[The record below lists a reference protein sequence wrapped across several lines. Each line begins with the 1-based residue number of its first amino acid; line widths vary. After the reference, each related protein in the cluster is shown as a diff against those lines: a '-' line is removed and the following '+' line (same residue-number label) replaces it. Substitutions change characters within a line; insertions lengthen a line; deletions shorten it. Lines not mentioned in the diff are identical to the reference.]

1 MARWP
6 SETFVG
12 ASAAACALTAISLL
26 AAGSV
31 VAGAGRHEPAIGI
44 SAQLEDRYPQQRT
57 AFPDD
62 VLGLADLIY
71 ASPAGFRPLTL
82 DLYLP
87 AQRRMP
93 LPTIVFVHGGGWTG
107 GHSRQ
112 AGAFENWPR
121 VLASIAARGYVVAS
135 VNYRLSS
142 EAVSPAA
149 ERDIKSAIAWLRA
162 NATRHA
168 IDISRF
174 GIWGASAG
182 GQLAALA
189 GTSCDVAD
197 LAPDSL
203 TTRESVCVQAVATW
217 YGVLDFA
224 PLVTDANLTPPV
236 ARYLG
241 CVDRTCSEGQV
252 ETGESDPVHRCFRPA
267 FSPGAWC
274 ARPDCSRHAIHCIS
288 RRVAV
293 GRSALT
299 TARDRR
305 RGSQLHRCHARRHA
319 RRESSGTG
327 SHHRL
332 LRLHTAAEDLRSPLR
347 RDTQRE
353 LSALRAQRSLAGA
366 GPSRRGGT
374 VATSSRRINLLITQA

>member
-26 AAGSV
+26 AAGNV
-31 VAGAGRHEPAIGI
+31 VTGAGRHEPAIGI

-87 AQRRMP
+87 AQRRMS
-93 LPTIVFVHGGGWTG
+93 LPTIVFVHGGAWTG

-224 PLVTDANLTPPV
+224 PLVTDANLTSPV

-252 ETGESDPVHRCFRPA
+252 RLASPTRFIDASDPPFLLVH
-267 FSPGAWC
+267 G
-274 ARPDCSRHAIHCIS
+274 
-288 RRVAV
+288 
-293 GRSALT
+293 
-299 TARDRR
+299 ARDRIVPVTQSTAFHAALLSA
-305 RGSQLHRCHARRHA
+305 GVHSQLLVIDDVDHSFIGATPDDTRAA
-319 RRESSGTG
+319 S
-327 SHHRL
+327 
-332 LRLHTAAEDLRSPLR
+332 LRALEVTIDFFDCTLR
-347 RDTQRE
+347 RKICDR
-353 LSALRAQRSLAGA
+353 
-366 GPSRRGGT
+366 P
-374 VATSSRRINLLITQA
+374 

>member
-12 ASAAACALTAISLL
+12 ASAATCALTAISLF
-26 AAGSV
+26 AAGGV
-31 VAGAGRHEPAIGI
+31 VAAAGPHEPAIGI

-57 AFPDD
+57 SFPDG

-87 AQRRMP
+87 VQRRRP

-182 GQLAALA
+182 GQLATLA
-189 GTSCDVAD
+189 GTSCDVAE
-197 LAPDSL
+197 LAPDAHTS
-203 TTRESVCVQAVATW
+203 RESVCVQAVVSW
-217 YGVLDFA
+217 YGVHDFA
-224 PLVTDANLTPPV
+224 PLVNDADRVNPV
-236 ARYLG
+236 TRYLG
-241 CVDRTCSEGQV
+241 CTEGDCPEEQLRLASPIRYIDA
-252 ETGESDPVHRCFRPA
+252 SDPPFLLLH
-267 FSPGAWC
+267 G
-274 ARPDCSRHAIHCIS
+274 
-288 RRVAV
+288 
-293 GRSALT
+293 
-299 TARDRR
+299 ARDRIVPVTQSTAFHAALLSAGVR
-305 RGSQLHRCHARRHA
+305 SQLLVIDDVDHSFIGATPDATRSA
-319 RRESSGTG
+319 S
-327 SHHRL
+327 
-332 LRLHTAAEDLRSPLR
+332 LRALNATIEFFDCTLR
-347 RDTQRE
+347 RKTCE
-353 LSALRAQRSLAGA
+353 
-366 GPSRRGGT
+366 PT
-374 VATSSRRINLLITQA
+374 